1 MRALRIPLILAL
13 AIGLAACAT
22 TAPPGTTVPSRSGDV
37 VSAGEL
43 ETVSQLNLLEALR
56 RLRPTWL
63 RVRSRSTPPV
73 VFIDGIRR
81 GGAEVLRDFRAS
93 EAIEIR
99 RRSGTDATTLYG
111 TGVGGGTIEVRTRR

>member
-1 MRALRIPLILAL
+1 MRALRIRFILAL
-13 AIGLAACAT
+13 AIVLGACAT

-43 ETVSQLNLLEALR
+43 ATVSQLNLLEALR

>member
-1 MRALRIPLILAL
+1 MRALRIPFILAL
-13 AIGLAACAT
+13 VLILGACAT

-37 VSAGEL
+37 ISAGEL
-43 ETVSQLNLLEALR
+43 ETVAQFNVLEALR

-73 VFIDGIRR
+73 VFIDGKRR
-81 GGAEVLRDFRAS
+81 GSLETLQDVRAS
-93 EAIEIR
+93 EIVEIR

-111 TGVGGGTIEVRTRR
+111 TGVGGGTIELTTRR